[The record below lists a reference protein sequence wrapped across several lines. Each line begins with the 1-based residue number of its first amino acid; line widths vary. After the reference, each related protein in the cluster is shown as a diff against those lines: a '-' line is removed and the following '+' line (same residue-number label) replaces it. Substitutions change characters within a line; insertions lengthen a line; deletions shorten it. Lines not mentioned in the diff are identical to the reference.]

1 MKVAVVGMGLI
12 GGSFCKAIKKKTNHI
27 VYGWNRSHSVIEQA
41 FEEEAID
48 GEIKDLHE
56 LQRFDLVI
64 LGFHPELTLK
74 FCKEHIDCFP
84 KKGLTIDTC
93 GVKECI
99 VKELQPLF
107 DEAERPFIGTHPMA
121 GREFYGF
128 AYSLATLYDGASF
141 IITPPEEVSPFHMAL
156 LREFAREV
164 GFTRIVETDVRT
176 HDATIAYTSQVA
188 HVLSN
193 AYVKSPTLKNQSG
206 FSAGSFKDLSRVAK
220 LNADMWTELFMMNR
234 EALIFEID
242 TLVQNL
248 TAYSDALKAGDRQ
261 LLHDLLQKGT
271 DLKEW
276 SIAQTSGAAQ
286 AGGAQK

>member
-12 GGSFCKAIKKKTNHI
+12 GGSFCRAIKAKTKHI
-27 VYGWNRSHSVIEQA
+27 VYGWNRSHAVIEQA
-41 FEEEAID
+41 FAEEAID
-48 GEIKDLHE
+48 GEIVDLHE
-56 LQRFDLVI
+56 LQHFDLVI
-64 LGFHPELTLK
+64 LGFHPELTLR
-74 FCKEHIDCFP
+74 FCQEHIDCFP

-99 VKELQPLF
+99 VSELQPLF

-121 GREFYGF
+121 GREFSGF
-128 AYSLATLYDGASF
+128 AYSLANLYEGASF

-164 GFTRIVETDVRT
+164 GFTRIVEADVKT

-220 LNADMWTELFMMNR
+220 LNAGMWTELFMMNN
-234 EALIFEID
+234 EALIAEID
-242 TLVQNL
+242 VLAKNL
-248 TAYSDALKAGDRQ
+248 TAYADALRAEDRDE
-261 LLHDLLQKGT
+261 LYRLLQEGS

-276 SIAQTSGAAQ
+276 QVAQQAASQ
-286 AGGAQK
+286 SKK